1 VSFARGNEVPHIF
14 TRNARLQPA
23 EFLIIGAKRLLQH
36 NLPIATMCAA
46 ANAKV
51 IGRESSFAEE
61 QILECAQG
69 MRGRSSGYGAS
80 KTVRKA

>member
-1 VSFARGNEVPHIF
+1 MRSPRISTRKPHL
-14 TRNARLQPA
+14 RPL
-23 EFLIIGAKRLLQH
+23 EFLITSAKRLLQH